1 MSRFAKKLGA
11 QQMRYQFDVILHQVC
26 MNIPYEVVVQVVWKK
41 GKSKYCTKLN
51 FNLSPLFKNIDQK
64 RLESKSSP
72 SLGANGSTAC
82 NFDGEIMS
90 MISSVMK
97 DKKDGKFT
105 EKTSTLVIKII
116 KGDKSRSVG

>member
-51 FNLSPLFKNIDQK
+51 FNLSPLPKY
-64 RLESKSSP
+64 RP
-72 SLGANGSTAC
+72 
-82 NFDGEIMS
+82 
-90 MISSVMK
+90 
-97 DKKDGKFT
+97 KKAGVK
-105 EKTSTLVIKII
+105 K
-116 KGDKSRSVG
+116 